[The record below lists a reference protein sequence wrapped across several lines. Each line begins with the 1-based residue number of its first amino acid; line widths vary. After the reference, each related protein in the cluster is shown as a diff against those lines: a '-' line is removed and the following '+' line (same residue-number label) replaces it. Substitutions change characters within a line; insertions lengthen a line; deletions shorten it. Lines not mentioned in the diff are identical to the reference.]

1 MKDIGFIGLGA
12 MGAHMA
18 RHLLDHGFRVH
29 AFDVDD
35 AALARAVERGAV
47 GCARAADVGDAAGI
61 VLVCL
66 PTPDIV
72 RRVVTGPEGV
82 IEGGRVRIFVDH
94 STTGPSVAREI
105 GERLAA
111 RGIAALD
118 APLAGGVAGA
128 EAGTLSVMVS
138 GPAAAYEE
146 ARGPFAAFG
155 RKIVHVGTAA
165 GQGQTLKLINN
176 MIVGATLV
184 AASEAILF
192 GVRAGLPPD
201 VMLDVINES
210 TGRSFTTQ
218 TILANAV
225 LSRRFDFGFRL
236 ELMRKD
242 MRLCV
247 AEADALGV
255 TMPTCTVVKQ
265 IFDIA
270 YAGGAGP
277 QDMTRVVEVLE
288 RWANATIALPPPADG
303 ADSAT

>member
-12 MGAHMA
+12 MGAPMV
-18 RHLLDHGFRVH
+18 RHLLAHGFRVH
-29 AFDVDD
+29 AFDVNE
-35 AALARAVERGAV
+35 AALYRAVEQGAV
-47 GCARAADVGDAAGI
+47 RCARPADVADNAEI

-66 PTPDIV
+66 PTPDVV
-72 RRVVTGPEGV
+72 RRVVTGPDGV
-82 IEGGRVRIFVDH
+82 IEGRRVRVFVDH

-105 GERLAA
+105 AGRLAE
-111 RGIAALD
+111 RGVVALD

-138 GPAAAYEE
+138 GSSAAFEE
-146 ARGPFAAFG
+146 ARAVFAAFG
-155 RKIVHVGTAA
+155 RKIVQVGTEA

-184 AASEAILF
+184 AASEALLF
-192 GVRAGLPPD
+192 GVRAGLPPE

-210 TGRSFTTQ
+210 TGRSFTSQ
-218 TILANAV
+218 AILAKAV

-270 YAGGAGP
+270 HANGAGAE
-277 QDMTRVVEVLE
+277 DMTRVVEVLE
-288 RWANATIALPPPADG
+288 QWAKVTLAAAPPAG
-303 ADSAT
+303 R